1 MQCRDVSA
9 AEDIPTKMNEGQ
21 PVALSGAGFRE
32 GLRPRGPSADKP
44 QCQTLCL
51 QGPQPPFA
59 QHAASHSISHQ
70 RTGVG
75 GALLSPLLFP

>member
-1 MQCRDVSA
+1 MQCRDVLA

-21 PVALSGAGFRE
+21 QVALSSAGFHE
-32 GLRPRGPSADKP
+32 GLRPRWPSADKP

-51 QGPQPPFA
+51 QGPQPPVCSA
-59 QHAASHSISHQ
+59 HSIPLYFASEN
-70 RTGVG
+70 RGG